1 MRPMVDDLELP
12 NVQEIVTRDHRD
24 LVQHKVPGMDGSRVQ
39 NLGRGATFVEV
50 HGIAAGADA
59 LEFVDRLEEKHR
71 TRRPAPFVADIV
83 AASRIES
90 FVVDDVRVEEV
101 GGKPA
106 RYAYT
111 VVLREHVE
119 PVVAE
124 PDTGIDDGLLEDAQG
139 LMADVTDGLA
149 LGTEFAT
156 AVSGFAAD
164 LGDLFGRLQAFK
176 QSVEQ
181 ADG

>member
-12 NVQEIVTRDHRD
+12 NVQEIETRDRRD

-39 NLGRGATFVEV
+39 NLGRAATFVEV
-50 HGIAAGADA
+50 HGVAAGRDA
-59 LEFVDRLEEKHR
+59 LALVERLEEKLR

-83 AASRIES
+83 EASRVDT

-111 VVLREHVE
+111 IVLREHVE
-119 PVVAE
+119 PVVPE
-124 PDTGIDDGLLEDAQG
+124 PDLGIDLGLLEDAQELIG
-139 LMADVTDGLA
+139 DVVDGLT
-149 LGTEFAT
+149 LGAELVE
-156 AVSGFAAD
+156 AVTSFAAQ
-164 LGDLFGRLQAFK
+164 LGDFYERVQALR
-176 QSVEQ
+176 E
-181 ADG
+181 AAG